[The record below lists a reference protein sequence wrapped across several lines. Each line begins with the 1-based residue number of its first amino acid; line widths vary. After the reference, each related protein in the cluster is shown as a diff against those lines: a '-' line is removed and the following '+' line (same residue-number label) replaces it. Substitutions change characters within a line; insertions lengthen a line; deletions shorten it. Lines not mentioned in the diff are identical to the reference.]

1 MSAVIRHT
9 TRSGERWDLLAHRY
23 YGNALLVDGLMAAN
37 PHLPPAEEF
46 SDGLTVFVPV
56 LEAKPQNTQAQ
67 LPPWLR
73 DNA

>member
-23 YGNALLVDGLMAAN
+23 YGNAMLVDGLIAAN
-37 PHLPPAEEF
+37 PHLPLAEEF

-73 DNA
+73 IGT

>member
-23 YGNALLVDGLMAAN
+23 YGDALLVGGLIAAN
-37 PHLPPAEEF
+37 PHLPLAEEF

-56 LEAKPQNTQAQ
+56 LEAKPQTALSQ
-67 LPPWLR
+67 LPPWFGSG
-73 DNA
+73 A